1 MKDISLYGHLTID
14 TIVEG
19 NSERKTL
26 GSMANVW
33 KALLELDPTLD
44 IGLSPIDVGQA
55 LIYIDKPAAQ
65 RYSKVQLS
73 LVQHQ
78 AKIISS
84 KVNHLIYLNE
94 MTRHDF
100 IPALDGIITADI
112 CPGKPVNKDILSHV
126 DYLFISDEDIVG
138 DLSEYTSAT
147 KGWVILHSSS
157 GSVVSN
163 GTDEFFYKLP
173 EEMMLKDV
181 NVLGAGDIFASCFLY
196 KLLQANDDIR
206 DWIEFS
212 HLKTTQ
218 ILDCYEKI

>member
-19 NSERKTL
+19 NNERKTL

-138 DLSEYTSAT
+138 DLSEYASAT

-157 GSVVSN
+157 GSFVSN

-196 KLLQANDDIR
+196 KLLQAKDDIR